1 MKMSRNLLLVLIAVS
16 LITGFIRAEE
26 NKKTESPA
34 DGTSTA
40 EIAAL
45 QAEIEALR
53 ARHAAELA
61 ALNARIDRLI
71 AARGAATLTGTSA
84 PAAAAGALAPA
95 QQEGGSSTQGSN
107 AFNPKISVI
116 ADFLALYGKQGD
128 ESDDDMLLREVELGF
143 SGAVDTW
150 GRYDLTVTFHNH
162 PELAVGG
169 HEHDDGEGEDEHGG
183 AAEVEEGY
191 FTFLNLP
198 GDLQARVGQFRNRVG
213 KTNTYHPHS
222 IAWTDYPLAVQ
233 RYLGEEGIIGTGV
246 SASWL
251 APFDQFTELTYEF
264 FKPHA
269 HEEGS
274 GLLDLEAD
282 GYGHLVHLNT
292 VFDLSD
298 SATLEL
304 GGTSM
309 VTPVDP
315 LLGDEDNWLT
325 GADVTLK
332 WVPLGDGT
340 FRRFEWRT
348 EVFSLRRTIAAEH
361 EHDDEEGEES
371 FSRLVARTLAAEH
384 DHGEELA
391 REDFLGWYTSLSY
404 RFDRWWDLAVRY
416 DAVDGPFEADAKE
429 TAVSAWLTW
438 WQSEYAYWRLGWLRS
453 ELEHEGETGD
463 ATNRIFLQF
472 NISLGPH
479 PAHKY

>member
-1 MKMSRNLLLVLIAVS
+1 MNSSRFLLTGLVIATCCLS
-16 LITGFIRAEE
+16 AAHLGAEE
-26 NKKTESPA
+26 KEKTGISAPL
-34 DGTSTA
+34 SA
-40 EIAAL
+40 EVLAL
-45 QAEIEALR
+45 RTELEALKQ
-53 ARHAAELA
+53 RHAAELA
-61 ALNARIDRLI
+61 ALQSKIDQLDERLDQARPGDSGSP
-71 AARGAATLTGTSA
+71 AANQEVASSRGANT
-84 PAAAAGALAPA
+84 
-95 QQEGGSSTQGSN
+95 
-107 AFNPKISVI
+107 FNPDISVI
-116 ADFLALYGKQGD
+116 ADFLALRGTQGGR
-128 ESDDDMLLREVELGF
+128 SDDDMLLREVELGF
-143 SGAVDTW
+143 SGHVDTW

-162 PELAVGG
+162 PGLMI
-169 HEHDDGEGEDEHGG
+169 GEDGHDHAGEEAGHGG

-213 KTNTYHPHS
+213 KTNAYHPHS
-222 IAWTDYPLAVQ
+222 IAWTDYPLVIQ

-251 APFDQFTELTYEF
+251 APFEQFTELTWEF

-282 GYGHLVHLNT
+282 GYGHLGRLGT

-298 SATLEL
+298 SMTLEL
-304 GGTSM
+304 GGSSM

-315 LLGDEDNWLT
+315 LLGDEDNWLN
-325 GADVTLK
+325 GADVTFK

-348 EVFSLRRTIAAEH
+348 ELFNLRRTIGLERD
-361 EHDDEEGEES
+361 HDDDDGEDT
-371 FSRLVARTLAAEH
+371 FTRMVARTLADED
-384 DHGEELA
+384 DHAGEVVELS
-391 REDFLGWYTSLSY
+391 REDFFGWYSSLSY

-416 DAVDGPFEADAKE
+416 DAVEGPFEAGMKE

-453 ELEHEGETGD
+453 ELEHDGAVDD
-463 ATNRIFLQF
+463 AANRFFLQF